1 MPRSPLS
8 IHAPPTP
15 AQDPLA
21 DELLAVRCLLGEPAA
36 FDELVARWHEPLW
49 RYLRRLIG
57 EDEAAGDAV
66 QDCWIRILRALP
78 GLRDPARF
86 RPWLFGIA
94 RRTAMDRLRARYRE
108 PAESDVDPASLA
120 AEPPNDLR
128 NDQLAAMHAE
138 LERLPM
144 VEREVLELFYLRG
157 LSLAQ
162 LVDVL
167 EVPLGTVKSR
177 LFRARRLLRH
187 NLLAEDPSS

>member
-1 MPRSPLS
+1 MSDPT
-8 IHAPPTP
+8 TP

-49 RYLRRLIG
+49 RYLRRLLG
-57 EDEAAGDAV
+57 EDDAAGDAV
-66 QDCWIRILRALP
+66 QECWIRILRALP
-78 GLRDPARF
+78 ALRDPARL

-108 PAESDVDPASLA
+108 PGETDLDPASLA
-120 AEPPNDLR
+120 AEPPDDFR
-128 NDQLAAMHAE
+128 AEQLAAMHAE

-144 VEREVLELFYLRG
+144 VEREVLELFYLRD

-162 LVDVL
+162 LVEVL

-187 NLLAEDPSS
+187 NLLAKDPSS